1 MKKFWKKVSI
11 KKISSD
17 SFCVMLDKGILKTPL
32 KRDLVLPNLN
42 LAQEI
47 VKEWDQDSKK
57 INTESMIFYG
67 LISTSLD
74 KIIDDKGHFEADDE
88 IGFFFDEI
96 KQLGQ
101 ELDNLFETE
110 VEDGNKEEE
119 KKKE

>member
-1 MKKFWKKVSI
+1 MTTLF
-11 KKISSD
+11 ISVLFFYALRRINSYENI
-17 SFCVMLDKGILKTPL
+17 ILKVNDTIEFIKQQL
-32 KRDLVLPNLN
+32 
-42 LAQEI
+42 
-47 VKEWDQDSKK
+47 
-57 INTESMIFYG
+57 
-67 LISTSLD
+67 

-119 KKKE
+119 KKEE

>member
-1 MKKFWKKVSI
+1 MLHTIITILLGVTALFLGVVTFYALRRINSYEQIILNFNNTIDTI
-11 KKISSD
+11 KQQ
-17 SFCVMLDKGILKTPL
+17 L
-32 KRDLVLPNLN
+32 
-42 LAQEI
+42 
-47 VKEWDQDSKK
+47 
-57 INTESMIFYG
+57 
-67 LISTSLD
+67 